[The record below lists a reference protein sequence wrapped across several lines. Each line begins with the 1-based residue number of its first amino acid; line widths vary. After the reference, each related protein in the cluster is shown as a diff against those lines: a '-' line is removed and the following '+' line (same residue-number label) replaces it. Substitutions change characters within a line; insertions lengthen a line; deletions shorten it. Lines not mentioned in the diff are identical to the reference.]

1 MSTSHRVRRHAA
13 VAVVLAGA
21 LLLPACSRDDNPA
34 ATDLVADA
42 QAEQYA
48 AEQGQQR
55 QVEQALAAL
64 PQAPSGEVDIDGS
77 STISLTPEEVEGYR
91 GTGTNTTINLAQNGE
106 DEAFQQLCS
115 GKIDIVSSL
124 RSISRSEWDACQSVG
139 LDVVQFQIASDA
151 IVIAI
156 KSESDV
162 GGDCLT
168 TDQVQEIWRAGSPVT
183 NWSQVGLDDV
193 PLKVGG
199 PYLQS
204 PDFQVFGKSVLGS
217 LAPALTDVRSD
228 YFTYRNFDE
237 ARRFINGGPRKIRI
251 AQTYP
256 ERARANGIAKSEVV
270 TARQVYLDARSE
282 LRIAKAERAKGIRD
296 KRPAAT
302 QARDEARVQA
312 AYVKAYDTRKVYR
325 QLQRKQH
332 HSDKRLKHVTKL
344 KRLVDATQGHVIY
357 ARFSDYE
364 LFEEQLRPFEI
375 DLPDG
380 QINCV
385 YPSQRTITGGEYPFA
400 SQLLITTTTRSLA
413 RPDVKNFLTYY
424 LKDSQNAATRARL
437 VSLPD
442 ETLSAQL
449 AWLDGTRQP
458 VLVVPSDDDTTTTT
472 TATAQPSPTTSTDS
486 PVPAR

>member
-115 GKIDIVSSL
+115 GKIDIVNSL

-228 YFTYRNFDE
+228 YFSYRNFDE
-237 ARRFINGGPRKIRI
+237 ARRSSTAGRARPDRADLSRAGPR
-251 AQTYP
+251 QTASRSRRSSP
-256 ERARANGIAKSEVV
+256 PDRSTV
-270 TARQVYLDARSE
+270 DARSE
-282 LRIAKAERAKGIRD
+282 LRTAKAERAKGIRD
-296 KRPAAT
+296 KRPRCHPGEGRGAGASGPG
-302 QARDEARVQA
+302 RP
-312 AYVKAYDTRKVYR
+312 YDR
-325 QLQRKQH
+325 
-332 HSDKRLKHVTKL
+332 
-344 KRLVDATQGHVIY
+344 
-357 ARFSDYE
+357 
-364 LFEEQLRPFEI
+364 
-375 DLPDG
+375 
-380 QINCV
+380 
-385 YPSQRTITGGEYPFA
+385 
-400 SQLLITTTTRSLA
+400 
-413 RPDVKNFLTYY
+413 
-424 LKDSQNAATRARL
+424 
-437 VSLPD
+437 
-442 ETLSAQL
+442 
-449 AWLDGTRQP
+449 
-458 VLVVPSDDDTTTTT
+458 
-472 TATAQPSPTTSTDS
+472 
-486 PVPAR
+486 PARSTGSSSASSTHSASD